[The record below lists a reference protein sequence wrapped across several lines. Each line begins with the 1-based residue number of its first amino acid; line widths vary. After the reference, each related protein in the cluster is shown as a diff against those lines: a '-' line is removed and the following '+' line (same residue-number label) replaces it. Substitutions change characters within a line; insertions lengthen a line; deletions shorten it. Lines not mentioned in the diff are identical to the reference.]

1 MYFHPLQEELD
12 NMSEEQLGERI
23 RELTKKYASAKR
35 FGRNPELQGQL
46 QKALAS
52 YQQTLRQKRL
62 KGWVDDNKKNRG
74 EPDLGELINVE

>member
-62 KGWVDDNKKNRG
+62 KGWVDNNKKNRG

>member
-62 KGWVDDNKKNRG
+62 KGWVDKNKKNRG

>member
-23 RELTKKYASAKR
+23 RELTKKYTSARR

-62 KGWVDDNKKNRG
+62 KGWVDKNKKNRG
-74 EPDLGELINVE
+74 EPDLGELINID